1 MFRIIAGSART
12 DGLKRGATRALLLA
26 STALA
31 TGIFAG
37 AMVNPQT
44 AQAQIAQG
52 CLVPTFSSVSPFF
65 ARTYA
70 WVPEEFRARTAAF
83 ALAPA
88 QVPASTV
95 TCGTT
100 QTTND
105 RPAIVTIPV
114 PLETTLVSGVVLP
127 GATVSGI
134 GLQFVV
140 PGAAFDVAG
149 TGSISVSVINGGT
162 VTTSQ
167 VPRNLINDTLGTQPS
182 ALEVIGAGGDVLYT
196 GNGSVINTG
205 SGRALSITNTG
216 IGNVMATIGGMI
228 SATGG
233 TAIATN
239 TEAGNSTI
247 NINSIVQGIG
257 SVANPVISAGSAT
270 GTTTINNNGVIL
282 STNGDAKD
290 LAISSPVTTGQI
302 VINNAGTLLGR
313 ISLTD
318 GNNVFNN
325 TGTWTASDGAG
336 PAANFGGGLNT
347 LNNSGTINMA
357 STFVGIETINNG
369 VGGVINAGNIPGA
382 GGAMFTTSKVQ
393 TVNNAGTLNVNG
405 TASFIGAPGSTF
417 NNLGTGVINM
427 QNGNTTDRVTT
438 SNYVGAPGSRLNVD
452 INLAQNNA
460 SQRADLLSIGGNSSG
475 TTAVNFNVV
484 SSARGFFT
492 TPIPVVQAPPGGAT
506 FTVAN
511 PGALAPSGLVSYA
524 VEEIAPGDFS
534 VVSHFN
540 AGVGGGLLAGLG
552 ASVISIQNFFEP
564 FNGELSTRNPGS
576 PLLGTFDTRDP
587 NRPVGGM
594 WIRANGGHNQVDTV
608 ATASLPNGQ
617 SLASGISTNTN
628 YAGYQIG
635 FDSGLLNSFDS
646 RWNIHAGVTGGQIF
660 ASNGETTG
668 LGKLDLGQN
677 FLGAYAVATRGAF
690 FADVTVRRDW
700 YDAKP
705 ADPLIQQ
712 NADFSGR
719 GYGVVAT
726 MGYNFRLNNGYFIE
740 PQVGLHLTRANF
752 DTVNLPANQQMA
764 INSVDSTLFR
774 ASVRAGK
781 TFNVADRLVAQ
792 PFITASVLHEFEN
805 QLGEQFFEPVGNVVI
820 PITTSQVGTFWQYG
834 AGIAASVPGTGA
846 LGFVRFDGRAGEN
859 IRGWSLT
866 GGARVSFN
874 AP

>member
-1 MFRIIAGSART
+1 
-12 DGLKRGATRALLLA
+12 
-26 STALA
+26 
-31 TGIFAG
+31 
-37 AMVNPQT
+37 
-44 AQAQIAQG
+44 
-52 CLVPTFSSVSPFF
+52 
-65 ARTYA
+65 
-70 WVPEEFRARTAAF
+70 
-83 ALAPA
+83 
-88 QVPASTV
+88 V
-95 TCGTT
+95 TCD
-100 QTTND
+100 TTN
-105 RPAIVTIPV
+105 TIKGVANPMLLFPGG
-114 PLETTLVSGVVLP
+114 PLPLAGVILP
-127 GATVSGI
+127 GATVG
-134 GLQFVV
+134 GLGLRFEST
-140 PGAAFDVAG
+140 PEGDPL
-149 TGSISVSVINGGT
+149 SVTNAGT
-162 VTTSQ
+162 VTIAQAS
-167 VPRNLINDTLGTQPS
+167 N
-182 ALEVIGAGGDVLYT
+182 ALELIGHGGNVLYT

-205 SGRALSITNTG
+205 SGGALSITNTG
-216 IGNVMATIGGMI
+216 IGNVDATIGGNILATGGTAIATNTAAGNSTINIIGGMI

-233 TAIATN
+233 TAIATK

-257 SVANPVISAGSAT
+257 SVANPVISATSGT
-270 GTTTINNNGVIL
+270 GTTTINNNASGVIR
-282 STNGDAKD
+282 SINGDAKD

-318 GNNVFNN
+318 GNDVFNN

-347 LNNSGTINMA
+347 LNNSGTISTA

-438 SNYVGAPGSRLNVD
+438 SGNYVGAPGSRLNVD

-475 TTAVNFNVV
+475 TTAINLNVV
-484 SSARGFFT
+484 SNARGFFT
-492 TPIPVVQAPPGGAT
+492 TPIPLVQVAPGGAT

-540 AGVGGGLLAGLG
+540 AGVGGTLMAGLA

-564 FNGELSTRNPGS
+564 FNGGLSTRNPGS

-608 ATASLPNGQ
+608 ATAFLPNGQ
-617 SLASGISTNTN
+617 SPASGISTNTN
-628 YAGYQIG
+628 YAGYQVG
-635 FDSGLLNSFDS
+635 FDSGLLNLFDS
-646 RWNIHAGVTGGQIF
+646 SWNIHAGVTGGQVF
-660 ASNGETTG
+660 ASDAETTG

-690 FADVTVRRDW
+690 FADVFVRRDW

-705 ADPLIQQ
+705 VLPMIEQ
-712 NADFSGR
+712 NTDFSGR

-752 DTVNLPANQQMA
+752 DTVNLPADQQMA

-774 ASVRAGK
+774 ASVRVGK

-792 PFITASVLHEFEN
+792 PFISASVLHEFEN
-805 QLGEQFFEPVGNVVI
+805 QLGAQFFEPVGNVLI
-820 PITTSQVGTFWQYG
+820 PITTSQVGTFGQYG
-834 AGIAASVPGTGA
+834 VGIAASVPGTGT
-846 LGFVRFDGRAGEN
+846 LGFVRFDGRVGEN

-874 AP
+874 SP

>member
-1 MFRIIAGSART
+1 
-12 DGLKRGATRALLLA
+12 
-26 STALA
+26 
-31 TGIFAG
+31 
-37 AMVNPQT
+37 
-44 AQAQIAQG
+44 
-52 CLVPTFSSVSPFF
+52 
-65 ARTYA
+65 
-70 WVPEEFRARTAAF
+70 
-83 ALAPA
+83 
-88 QVPASTV
+88 
-95 TCGTT
+95 
-100 QTTND
+100 
-105 RPAIVTIPV
+105 
-114 PLETTLVSGVVLP
+114 
-127 GATVSGI
+127 
-134 GLQFVV
+134 
-140 PGAAFDVAG
+140 
-149 TGSISVSVINGGT
+149 
-162 VTTSQ
+162 
-167 VPRNLINDTLGTQPS
+167 
-182 ALEVIGAGGDVLYT
+182 
-196 GNGSVINTG
+196 
-205 SGRALSITNTG
+205 
-216 IGNVMATIGGMI
+216 
-228 SATGG
+228 
-233 TAIATN
+233 
-239 TEAGNSTI
+239 
-247 NINSIVQGIG
+247 
-257 SVANPVISAGSAT
+257 
-270 GTTTINNNGVIL
+270 
-282 STNGDAKD
+282 
-290 LAISSPVTTGQI
+290 
-302 VINNAGTLLGR
+302 
-313 ISLTD
+313 
-318 GNNVFNN
+318 
-325 TGTWTASDGAG
+325 
-336 PAANFGGGLNT
+336 
-347 LNNSGTINMA
+347 MA
-357 STFVGIETINNG
+357 STFAGIETINNG

-438 SNYVGAPGSRLNVD
+438 STGYNYVGAPGSRLNVD

-475 TTAVNFNVV
+475 TTAINFNVV
-484 SSARGFFT
+484 SNARGFFT

-564 FNGELSTRNPGS
+564 FNGELSTRHPGS

-705 ADPLIQQ
+705 VDPLIQQ

-834 AGIAASVPGTGA
+834 AGIAASVPGTGV

-859 IRGWSLT
+859 IQGWSLT

>member
-1 MFRIIAGSART
+1 MRRAVPRFSNLAASDIQTRILGGPMFRIIAGSARAV
-12 DGLKRGATRALLLA
+12 DLKRGATRALLLA
-26 STALA
+26 STTLA

-44 AQAQIAQG
+44 AQASCTGFPQ
-52 CLVPTFSSVSPFF
+52 LMSN

-70 WVPEEFRARTAAF
+70 WLDVS
-83 ALAPA
+83 
-88 QVPASTV
+88 VSTPVV
-95 TCGTT
+95 TCGITT
-100 QTTND
+100 TINNTS
-105 RPAIVTIPV
+105 AIPLFVTQVTQP
-114 PLETTLVSGVVLP
+114 VSGVILP
-127 GATVSGI
+127 GVTVDGF
-134 GLQFVV
+134 GLSFVSTLGNPLSV
-140 PGAAFDVAG
+140 SNAG
-149 TGSISVSVINGGT
+149 TVLLNAGT
-162 VTTSQ
+162 VGGGGGGGGPLNALQ
-167 VPRNLINDTLGTQPS
+167 LIGS
-182 ALEVIGAGGDVLYT
+182 GGDVVYT

-239 TEAGNSTI
+239 TAAGNSTI

-257 SVANPVISAGSAT
+257 SVANPVISATSGT
-270 GTTTINNNGVIL
+270 GTTTINNNAGGVIR

-313 ISLTD
+313 ISLPD

-325 TGTWTASDGAG
+325 IGTWTASDGAG

-357 STFVGIETINNG
+357 STFAGIETINNG

-540 AGVGGGLLAGLG
+540 TGVGGALLAGLG

-564 FNGELSTRNPGS
+564 FNGELSTRHPGS
-576 PLLGTFDTRDP
+576 PLVGTFDTRDP

-677 FLGAYAVATRGAF
+677 FLGGYAVATRGAF

-705 ADPLIQQ
+705 VDPLIQQ

-752 DTVNLPANQQMA
+752 DTVNLPAAQQMA
-764 INSVDSTLFR
+764 IDSVNSTLFR
-774 ASVRAGK
+774 ASVRVGK

-792 PFITASVLHEFEN
+792 PFIIASVLHEFEN
-805 QLGEQFFEPVGNVVI
+805 QLGEQYFEPVGNVVI

-834 AGIAASVPGTGA
+834 AGIAASVPGTGV

-859 IRGWSLT
+859 IQGWSLT